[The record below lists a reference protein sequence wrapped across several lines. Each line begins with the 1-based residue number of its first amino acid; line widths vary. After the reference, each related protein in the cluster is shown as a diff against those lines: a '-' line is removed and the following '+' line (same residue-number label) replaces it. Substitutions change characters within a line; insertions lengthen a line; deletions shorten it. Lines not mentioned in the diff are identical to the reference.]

1 MAIILRTVKGTSLT
15 YEEMDRNLSQFTYSG
30 SIGRAENQHTL
41 YLHYTGSSGLGYV
54 PRSES
59 IDITP
64 FPFTGTA
71 QITGSFQVTGSIY
84 YNGEL
89 LENLIGSGG
98 GVSATSS
105 VFVSPFLNTLSHIV
119 VHPFGTED
127 VIVTVYNDQNYQI
140 IPSSVYI
147 VDENVIEVT
156 FTEITSGKVLVLAAG
171 ISGSVATQ
179 DLNLVADPGI
189 YLQQT
194 GLFTLVGLDT
204 GSTYFQDAVYA
215 YGIFRETGSFWNTTN
230 NVGITGSLQISLES
244 TTDYVGIAVSGSN
257 QITVNSEG
265 ILSFTSQS
273 TEPTPVPGGIY
284 FGADNNYYLGFY

>member
-89 LENLIGSGG
+89 LEDLIGSG
-98 GVSATSS
+98 S
-105 VFVSPFLNTLSHIV
+105 VTTP
-119 VHPFGTED
+119 
-127 VIVTVYNDQNYQI
+127 
-140 IPSSVYI
+140 
-147 VDENVIEVT
+147 
-156 FTEITSGKVLVLAAG
+156 
-171 ISGSVATQ
+171 

-194 GLFTLVGLDT
+194 GSFTLVGLDT
-204 GSTYFQDAVYA
+204 GSIYFQDAVYA

-230 NVGITGSLQISLES
+230 NVGITGSLQISLER

-265 ILSFTSQS
+265 ILRFTSQS
-273 TEPTPVPGGIY
+273 IEPTPVPGGIY